1 LGSLIVCLVACQ
13 SILLRANM
21 ESYFLLV
28 INDCNTGFVLKGL
41 PADTLAGHRDRFYA
55 QYHTY
60 VLVVQC

>member
-1 LGSLIVCLVACQ
+1 
-13 SILLRANM
+13 M